1 MKSKTPRDEWI
12 EDYHEFLHSP
22 EIAPPA
28 YVSDGMMNYVSR
40 ELHPSFMVI
49 ISKLALVY
57 VPVGSLS
64 LLICAQFGVGRGHV
78 LSDAFMKFG
87 HLPCMAICGALFLGL
102 PMLAALLVLSRTEIS
117 SIRRHIYLPIIA
129 IGIISLLI
137 FFCLGADISLLV
149 ALSWLAGGLA
159 SGILAT
165 EAGIGLPR
173 LVTSKWP

>member
-1 MKSKTPRDEWI
+1 MKVNTPREEWI
-12 EDYHEFLHSP
+12 KDFDEFLHSQ
-22 EIAPPA
+22 EITPPA
-28 YVSDGMMNYVSR
+28 YVSDGLINYVSR
-40 ELHPSFMVI
+40 ELHPSFAAI
-49 ISKLALVY
+49 ITKLAIVY

-64 LLICAQFGVGRGHV
+64 LLICAQFDVGRGHA
-78 LSDAFMKFG
+78 LTDAFMKFG

-102 PMLAALLVLSRTEIS
+102 PMLAALFVLSRTEIS
-117 SIRRHIYLPIIA
+117 AIRRQIYLPIIA

-149 ALSWLAGGLA
+149 ALSWLAGGLI

-173 LVTSKWP
+173 LVTGK